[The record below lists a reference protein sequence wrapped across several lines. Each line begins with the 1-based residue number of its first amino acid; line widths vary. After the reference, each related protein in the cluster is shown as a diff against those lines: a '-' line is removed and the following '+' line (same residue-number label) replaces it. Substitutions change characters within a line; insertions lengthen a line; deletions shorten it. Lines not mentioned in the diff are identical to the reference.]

1 MKMDKREQIKEVLIS
16 YTSIIDVDESKEFFS
31 LFVDL
36 VEVMES
42 D

>member
-1 MKMDKREQIKEVLIS
+1 MDKREQIKEVLIS